1 MVEGLLHT
9 IGPEQ
14 CVLVRFLRICV
25 DVALIV
31 LPTIKTSEVRFQL
44 IFCCHF
50 LLLVFNIV

>member
-1 MVEGLLHT
+1 MVEGPLQT

-14 CVLVRFLRICV
+14 RVGSFLRICV

-31 LPTIKTSEVRFQL
+31 LPAIKTSEVRFQL

-50 LLLVFNIV
+50 LLLVFDIV